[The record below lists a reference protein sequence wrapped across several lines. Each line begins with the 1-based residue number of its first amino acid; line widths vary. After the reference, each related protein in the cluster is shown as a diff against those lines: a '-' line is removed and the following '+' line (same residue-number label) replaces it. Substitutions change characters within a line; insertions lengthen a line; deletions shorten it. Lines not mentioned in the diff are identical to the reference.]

1 MRTLLAA
8 AALCLIAT
16 SADAVTSPRPWTNPG
31 ANPCRDLCP
40 EAWSVEQ
47 MRNAGVLPGDL
58 LAALRQAPTADYPV
72 QDGDLIVAMT
82 YAKDGRPY
90 LDTEHR
96 LASFDVPYHA
106 HGHSIVWRG
115 RMWRLVRVTACG
127 NWALLVS
134 GPFMAES
141 ITPGPGLLTPA
152 AISSSVGP
160 AVGGGGGFGAVGGG
174 GGGGGG
180 RLVPVPIFLP
190 GAPPAPEVPTL
201 PKTPI
206 IPPISL
212 PGTLGLLLTALLS
225 LPLLGWREP

>member
-1 MRTLLAA
+1 MKRALAA
-8 AALCLIAT
+8 ATALCLVAT
-16 SADAVTSPRPWTNPG
+16 SADAVISPRPWTNPG

-47 MRNAGVLPGDL
+47 MRDAGVLPGDL
-58 LAALRQAPTADYPV
+58 LAALRQAATADYPV

-82 YAKDGRPY
+82 YAKDGQPY

-96 LASFDVPYHA
+96 LASFDVPFHA
-106 HGHSIVWRG
+106 HGYSIVWRG

-134 GPFMAES
+134 GPIVAES
-141 ITPGPGLLTPA
+141 ITPAKPSLLTPA
-152 AISSSVGP
+152 AIPPSGGP
-160 AVGGGGGFGAVGGG
+160 AVGGGGFGGG
-174 GGGGGG
+174 GGGSGGG
-180 RLVPVPIFLP
+180 GSRLVPIPIFLP
-190 GAPPAPEVPTL
+190 GTPPEVPTL

-212 PGTLGLLLTALLS
+212 PGTLGLLLTALLA
-225 LPLLGWREP
+225 LPILGGREP